1 MARAVVV
8 NSLGGSVKGELE
20 GVRTGTPEGG
30 FDGLSESRPAR
41 RVSGDREAGPSRIIL
56 LDFSTEYG
64 NLDALCG
71 ISTIFHCWQ
80 LIKMFKLC
88 WG

>member
-8 NSLGGSVKGELE
+8 NSLGGSVKGEFE

-41 RVSGDREAGPSRIIL
+41 RVSRS
-56 LDFSTEYG
+56 
-64 NLDALCG
+64 
-71 ISTIFHCWQ
+71 
-80 LIKMFKLC
+80 IKDYTA
-88 WG
+88 